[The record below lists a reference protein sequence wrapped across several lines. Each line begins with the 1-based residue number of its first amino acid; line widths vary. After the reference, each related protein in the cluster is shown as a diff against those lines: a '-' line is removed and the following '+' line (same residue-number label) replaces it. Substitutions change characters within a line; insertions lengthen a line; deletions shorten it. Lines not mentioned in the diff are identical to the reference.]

1 MESDQRMSSCL
12 TFAGTSRFWK
22 MGSAATMPTTCPP
35 GPTTQSGVVW
45 MAINKPSVGMHGTP
59 HPDQIGRNE
68 SHGCIRM
75 SNWDAFLISELVEKN
90 TIIDV
95 K

>member
-1 MESDQRMSSCL
+1 
-12 TFAGTSRFWK
+12 
-22 MGSAATMPTTCPP
+22 
-35 GPTTQSGVVW
+35 

-59 HPDQIGRNE
+59 NPDQIGRNE

-75 SNWDAFLISELVEKN
+75 SNWDAFLLSELVEKD